1 MASGMCFNELNY
13 KRERCVQIMGL
24 IGIGGLLLL
33 GGIYLVFAFIWWLL
47 QIIANWNIFTKAG
60 EAGWKSIIPV
70 YSDYI
75 SYKIAWQ
82 PSYFWL
88 VFVLGI
94 ITSVANGMADP
105 NGTNTTILLIVSL
118 IRIIL
123 AIISILYCIKLS
135 RAFGHGIGFAIGL
148 IFLQPIFM
156 LILGFG
162 NDPYYGADR

>member
-1 MASGMCFNELNY
+1 
-13 KRERCVQIMGL
+13 MGL

-94 ITSVANGMADP
+94 ITSVANGMTDP

-148 IFLQPIFM
+148 MFLQPIFM